1 MSVHH
6 VNGPSPVIS
15 FPQQRRGDGAL
26 APCVSVRVRRSG
38 AWTILEVEGEMD
50 IQALPLV
57 ADLSHG
63 RVVGVVL
70 ELHGVTFMDASGL
83 GMMVDVQRRTRD
95 AGGCLRLAAP
105 SSSVRRVL
113 VLTGCD
119 RAFRIFDSLLRAVST
134 PVDRAD
140 DGVIT
145 SRVAAV
151 LQVGEDLPRD
161 VDEPLVVGPGPRAQH
176 GEGI

>member
-1 MSVHH
+1 MSVHR
-6 VNGPSPVIS
+6 VNGQGPTPVID
-15 FPQQRRGDGAL
+15 FPQQRTRDA
-26 APCVSVRVRRSG
+26 ASPPSVSVRGRRSG

-57 ADLSHG
+57 ADLLRG

-70 ELHGVTFMDASGL
+70 ELHAVTFMDASGL

-105 SSSVRRVL
+105 SSSVRKVL

-119 RAFRIFDSLLRAVST
+119 RSFRTFDSLVRAVSA
-134 PVDRAD
+134 PM
-140 DGVIT
+140 
-145 SRVAAV
+145 
-151 LQVGEDLPRD
+151 DLGRTT
-161 VDEPLVVGPGPRAQH
+161 AS
-176 GEGI
+176 

>member
-6 VNGPSPVIS
+6 VNGQGPAPVLD
-15 FPQQRRGDGAL
+15 FPQQRRGDGAS
-26 APCVSVRVRRSG
+26 APSVSVQARQSG
-38 AWTILEVEGEMD
+38 AWTILEVEGELD

-57 ADLSHG
+57 ADLLRA

-70 ELHGVTFMDASGL
+70 ELHAVTFMDASGL

-113 VLTGCD
+113 VLTRCN
-119 RAFRIFDSLLRAVST
+119 RAFRTFDSLLRAVST
-134 PVDRAD
+134 PVDLGRTTA
-140 DGVIT
+140 
-145 SRVAAV
+145 S
-151 LQVGEDLPRD
+151 
-161 VDEPLVVGPGPRAQH
+161 
-176 GEGI
+176 

>member
-1 MSVHH
+1 MSVHRVH
-6 VNGPSPVIS
+6 GQGPTAVIDL
-15 FPQQRRGDGAL
+15 PQQRGGDGA
-26 APCVSVRVRRSG
+26 APPSVSVQARRSG

-57 ADLSHG
+57 ADLLRG

-70 ELHGVTFMDASGL
+70 ELHAVTFMDASGL

-119 RAFRIFDSLLRAVST
+119 RAFHTFDSLVRAVST
-134 PVDRAD
+134 PM
-140 DGVIT
+140 
-145 SRVAAV
+145 
-151 LQVGEDLPRD
+151 DLGGTTAP
-161 VDEPLVVGPGPRAQH
+161 
-176 GEGI
+176 